1 MIDAHGYDNSHTL
14 IVICRLWNIISDILL
29 YNKVYC
35 VVISAWGLELL
46 VLTRWAIPT
55 ASVVERVTGTVSTSF
70 LLWKTTPKHFHKQ
83 PNLESIGIMTLFCYE
98 ENRLFYIYA
107 VIYGSSF
114 FCPIIKR
121 TNK

>member
-55 ASVVERVTGTVSTSF
+55 ASVVERVTGNSSTSF
-70 LLWKTTPKHFHKQ
+70 LFMDNT
-83 PNLESIGIMTLFCYE
+83 
-98 ENRLFYIYA
+98 
-107 VIYGSSF
+107 
-114 FCPIIKR
+114 
-121 TNK
+121 